1 MAFDYLTGAGF
12 LRRKLASAF
21 HPSLTIT
28 VDGDSITITMSM
40 GPKTNKE
47 TFKLGEE
54 YECRPPPNET
64 PSKVIMSTLQ
74 LKFGGGEISYY
85 SEVNRSK

>member
-1 MAFDYLTGAGF
+1 MPFYCLTGAGF

-64 PSKVIMSTLQ
+64 PSKVLPISLQ
-74 LKFGGGEISYY
+74 LKFWRDENLYY
-85 SEVNRSK
+85 SEVNRK